1 MILFPLTSDDKERLK
16 RLNQDKATTFALKKL
31 FLNNCIDNLNN
42 GDVNLLA
49 ADRLAIEII
58 KQAFHELE
66 IIQPNTPISRDNGNM
81 V

>member
-1 MILFPLTSDDKERLK
+1 MTLLPLSPDEHERLR

-31 FLNNCIDNLNN
+31 FLNNSIDILNN

-58 KQAFHELE
+58 KQAFHQLE
-66 IIQPNTPISRDNGNM
+66 IIQPESRIGKQEGNM

>member
-1 MILFPLTSDDKERLK
+1 MNLLPLTNDEKERLK
-16 RLNQDKATTFALKKL
+16 RLNQDKAVMFALKKL
-31 FLNNCIDNLNN
+31 FLNNCIDIINP

-58 KQAFHELE
+58 KQAFHEIE
-66 IIQPNTPISRDNGNM
+66 IIQPDSRIGKQEGNM

>member
-1 MILFPLTSDDKERLK
+1 MILLPLSSDEQERLR

-58 KQAFHELE
+58 KQAFHQLE
-66 IIQPNTPISRDNGNM
+66 VIQPDSRIGKQEGNM

>member
-1 MILFPLTSDDKERLK
+1 MTLLPLSSDEHERLR

-31 FLNNCIDNLNN
+31 FLNNSIDILNN

-66 IIQPNTPISRDNGNM
+66 VIQPDNRTGKVEENL

>member
-1 MILFPLTSDDKERLK
+1 VIFLPLFPEEKERLK
-16 RLNQDKATTFALKKL
+16 RLSQDKSVVFALKKL
-31 FLNNCIDNLNN
+31 FLNNSIDILNDN
-42 GDVNLLA
+42 DVNLLA

-66 IIQPNTPISRDNGNM
+66 IIQSDNQIGKSEENL